1 MFSSFNELYHENKTL
16 VKVLEQRFEFKSP
29 YWRARYCQNVEQ
41 IILH

>member
-1 MFSSFNELYHENKTL
+1 MFSSFNELNHERIDLT
-16 VKVLEQRFEFKSP
+16 KVLEQRFEIMSP